1 MTAKR
6 VGIIGFG
13 VVGKAM
19 KALFDPA
26 FHVTFYDKVTY
37 PFTHDIE
44 NSDLI
49 IISVPTPMADDETC
63 DVSAIYD
70 AAETAMLHAPNA
82 LICIK
87 SAIPPGTTDALNK
100 KYDTNQFHVSPEY
113 IGEGT
118 RFVAPWKYPD
128 LKDSRSH
135 DFVIVGGPR
144 ASEVLDYFAAVM
156 AVDSRFIIADPIEV
170 ELTKRFENAFLA
182 TKVTFVNEASN
193 ICDAYGVDWKKV
205 RELWL
210 LDSRIGRS
218 HTGVFK
224 EEPGYGGKCLP
235 KDMSALIH
243 EAEIKGYD
251 ASLLRSVRDANSKFR
266 SNYDS
271 K

>member
-1 MTAKR
+1 MTAKT

-26 FHVTFYDKVTY
+26 FHVKFYDKVTY

-44 NSDLI
+44 DSDLI
-49 IISVPTPMADDETC
+49 IISVPTPMAEDGTC

-87 SAIPPGTTDALNK
+87 SAIPPGTTDALNR

-128 LKDSRSH
+128 PKDSRSH

-156 AVDSRFIIADPIEV
+156 AVDSRFVIADPVEV

-266 SNYDS
+266 ANHAA